1 MIHVVYKE
9 KESGEI
15 QFSVQVVMHG
25 FIRSVIQFSVQVVM
39 HGFIRS
45 VVEQK
50 VGLLTNQI
58 PSVTDV

>member
-9 KESGEI
+9 KESGE
-15 QFSVQVVMHG
+15 
-25 FIRSVIQFSVQVVM
+25 IQFSVQVVM